1 MLVKK
6 TVILDVMNKKRGG
19 KRKNAGR
26 KAKEE
31 KTLTISFR
39 VFSFAEPK
47 IKEYFKNLTIE
58 ERTSV
63 LWQMAACNSH
73 SV

>member
-1 MLVKK
+1 M
-6 TVILDVMNKKRGG
+6 RGG

-26 KAKEE
+26 KEKEE

-39 VFSFAEPK
+39 VFYFAEPQ
-47 IKEYFKNLTIE
+47 IKEFIKKLSVK
-58 ERTSV
+58 ERTELLLSV
-63 LWQMAACNSH
+63 CSD

>member
-1 MLVKK
+1 
-6 TVILDVMNKKRGG
+6 MNKRGG

-39 VFSFAEPK
+39 VFSFAEPQ
-47 IKEYFKNLTIE
+47 IKEFIKKLSVK
-58 ERTSV
+58 ERTELLLSV
-63 LWQMAACNSH
+63 CSI

>member
-1 MLVKK
+1 M
-6 TVILDVMNKKRGG
+6 RGG

-26 KAKEE
+26 KTKEE

-39 VFSFAEPK
+39 VFSFAEPQ
-47 IKEYFKNLTIE
+47 IKEFIKKLSVK
-58 ERTSV
+58 ERTKLLLSV
-63 LWQMAACNSH
+63 CSD

>member
-1 MLVKK
+1 M
-6 TVILDVMNKKRGG
+6 VMNIFKRINMQNKGG

-39 VFSFAEPK
+39 VFSFAEPQ
-47 IKEYFKNLTIE
+47 IKEYLKKLSVKQ
-58 ERTSV
+58 RTELLLSV
-63 LWQMAACNSH
+63 CSI

>member
-1 MLVKK
+1 M
-6 TVILDVMNKKRGG
+6 RGG

-39 VFSFAEPK
+39 VFSFAEPQ
-47 IKEYFKNLTIE
+47 IKEFLKKLSVK
-58 ERTSV
+58 ERTELLLSV
-63 LWQMAACNSH
+63 CLS

>member
-1 MLVKK
+1 MS
-6 TVILDVMNKKRGG
+6 KRGG

-26 KAKEE
+26 KVKEE

-39 VFSFAEPK
+39 VFSFAEPQ
-47 IKEYFKNLTIE
+47 IKDFIKKLSVK
-58 ERTSV
+58 ERTELLLSV
-63 LWQMAACNSH
+63 CSD

>member
-1 MLVKK
+1 MKK
-6 TVILDVMNKKRGG
+6 SGG
-19 KRKNAGR
+19 KRAGAGR

-39 VFSFAEPK
+39 VFSFAEPQ
-47 IKEYFKNLTIE
+47 IKEYIKKLSVK
-58 ERTSV
+58 ERTKLLLSV
-63 LWQMAACNSH
+63 CSD